1 MARCTSAAATYCSYS
16 RGARARLGLAHVEQ
30 GRTVFRDLT
39 VEENL
44 RVAARTDELDDAYTL
59 FPELRPRSGVAAGA
73 LSGGE
78 QQLLV
83 LARAMLARPQVLLID
98 EMSLG
103 LAPVVVQR
111 LLPAVRTLA
120 AQGVAVL
127 LVEQYAALA
136 LSIGTTAMV
145 LFRGQIVLRSSA
157 AELRHQTDRLH
168 RAYLGGTDPP
178 NLAKEPSR
186 DLRNAPAV
194 GPARPR
200 DRRRVWNRRRHRAT
214 LFAAEGAAVVI
225 ADLLP
230 HREAAEAVVASI
242 EKDGGRAPGTFR
254 PTSPTQPRWRRR
266 WRYASTRSAASTRS
280 WPRPVSAPIPGGPA
294 RSTHFWTSNPSTSRS
309 SSTST

>member
-1 MARCTSAAATYCSYS
+1 MVRDLVVHRGGSTIVNGVELSAPPGEVTVLLGPNGAGKTTLLEALSGRIPASRGTVHIGGATYCGYS

-120 AQGVAVL
+120 DARSRGAAGRAV
-127 LVEQYAALA
+127 
-136 LSIGTTAMV
+136 
-145 LFRGQIVLRSSA
+145 RGFGAVDRHDGDGAVPRTDRA
-157 AELRHQTDRLH
+157 AEQR
-168 RAYLGGTDPP
+168 G
-178 NLAKEPSR
+178 
-186 DLRNAPAV
+186 
-194 GPARPR
+194 
-200 DRRRVWNRRRHRAT
+200 
-214 LFAAEGAAVVI
+214 
-225 ADLLP
+225 
-230 HREAAEAVVASI
+230 
-242 EKDGGRAPGTFR
+242 
-254 PTSPTQPRWRRR
+254 
-266 WRYASTRSAASTRS
+266 
-280 WPRPVSAPIPGGPA
+280 
-294 RSTHFWTSNPSTSRS
+294 
-309 SSTST
+309 

>member
-1 MARCTSAAATYCSYS
+1 MNPDAVPGPAAPAGLLVRDLVVHRGGSTIVNGVDLSAPPGEVTVLLGPNGAGKTTLLEALSGRIPASHGTVHIGGRDILRSS

-44 RVAARTDELDDAYTL
+44 RVAARTGELDDAYTL
-59 FPELRPRSGVAAGA
+59 FPELRLRSGVAAGA

-103 LAPVVVQR
+103 LAPVVVRR
-111 LLPAVRTLA
+111 LLPAVSTLA

-136 LSIGTTAMV
+136 LSIGTAAMV

-157 AELRHQTDRLH
+157 AELRHHTDRLH
-168 RAYLGGTDPP
+168 RAYLGGVDHSPQ
-178 NLAKEPSR
+178 AKEP
-186 DLRNAPAV
+186 A
-194 GPARPR
+194 
-200 DRRRVWNRRRHRAT
+200 
-214 LFAAEGAAVVI
+214 
-225 ADLLP
+225 
-230 HREAAEAVVASI
+230 
-242 EKDGGRAPGTFR
+242 
-254 PTSPTQPRWRRR
+254 
-266 WRYASTRSAASTRS
+266 
-280 WPRPVSAPIPGGPA
+280 
-294 RSTHFWTSNPSTSRS
+294 
-309 SSTST
+309 